1 MIEIPEAAN
10 LAQEMRTSLVGRRIV
25 RAAAAAS
32 PHRFAFYYG
41 NPAQYA
47 PQLEGRRID
56 GASSFGGFAQLHI
69 GQTRLAVS
77 DGANL
82 RLYGPGEKHPAKH
95 QLYIELDDGC
105 SLLCT
110 IQMYGGIWVFPEG
123 GMRDNEYLQGARA
136 KPSPLSDAFD
146 EAYFDSLRRGVS
158 KPSISVKAFLA
169 TEQRIPGLGNGVL
182 QDILFMAG
190 VNPKTKLGLLT
201 DGELKGLYHSV
212 KDTLR
217 AMTDEGGRSTERDLF
232 GRPRR
237 YPTMLSSK
245 TYQLPCPHCGGGL
258 VRQAYLGGNIYY
270 CPKCQPVKQ

>member
-41 NPAQYA
+41 DPAQYA

-95 QLYIELDDGC
+95 QLHIELDDGY
-105 SLLCT
+105 SLLFT

-136 KPSPLSDAFD
+136 KPSPLSEAFD
-146 EAYFDSLRRGVS
+146 EAYFDSLRRSLCAPFCLAALIWALAVPAAASLEYPIAFRSMTSGKGSYYSEFYRYQECPLELGATARRRGIHPLLERS
-158 KPSISVKAFLA
+158 KW
-169 TEQRIPGLGNGVL
+169 
-182 QDILFMAG
+182 ILHA
-190 VNPKTKLGLLT
+190 
-201 DGELKGLYHSV
+201 
-212 KDTLR
+212 
-217 AMTDEGGRSTERDLF
+217 RSAL
-232 GRPRR
+232 
-237 YPTMLSSK
+237 
-245 TYQLPCPHCGGGL
+245 
-258 VRQAYLGGNIYY
+258 
-270 CPKCQPVKQ
+270 